1 MQGEGGLF
9 DYMLLIVSL
18 FLDLAG
24 LRGVSRRVPAQ
35 AHVYITWG
43 KLLWSSTGGRGRRRQ
58 YRWSSTGGEEGG
70 EGVPLRVKEK

>member
-24 LRGVSRRVPAQ
+24 LRGVSR
-35 AHVYITWG
+35 AHVYNVG
-43 KLLWSSTGGRGRRRQ
+43 ESSKPRRWSSTGGR
-58 YRWSSTGGEEGG
+58 EGG
-70 EGVPLRVKEK
+70 GG

>member
-1 MQGEGGLF
+1 MQGEGGLS

-43 KLLWSSTGGRGRRRQ
+43 KLL
-58 YRWSSTGGEEGG
+58 
-70 EGVPLRVKEK
+70 